1 MTAGVSFLCFFRRQG
16 VSADTTFST
25 ARGARDPIGEGS
37 LTGMLSQGVSTDT
50 TFSTVRGAWDT
61 TIGEGFLTGSMGRA
75 SVSRTV
81 VSCQSFSFCII
92 LEGAVV
98 SLSERQEAVP
108 EGALV
113 LSVLMVL

>member
-1 MTAGVSFLCFFRRQG
+1 M
-16 VSADTTFST
+16 SADTTFST
-25 ARGARDPIGEGS
+25 ARGARDTIGKGS
-37 LTGMLSQGVSTDT
+37 LTAIGCQGVSADT
-50 TFSTVRGAWDT
+50 TLSTARGARDT

-92 LEGAVV
+92 LREGAVA
-98 SLSERQEAVP
+98 SLSELQEAVP